1 MTSRLLESVKAD
13 AILPDTV
20 IVGVVDGYEERIKS
34 LLKVPNQERIK
45 IVMNVMNNI

>member
-1 MTSRLLESVKAD
+1 MIVESVRYC

-20 IVGVVDGYEERIKS
+20 IVGVEDWQEERIKS
-34 LLKVPNQERIK
+34 LLKVPSQEHLK